1 VRHAISALTRLA
13 RSGRDRASLKTI
25 SRLPVARLVAAL
37 AAVALV
43 GALAVGP
50 VAADSTQTKKELDAA
65 IAQLH
70 KLEDKVA
77 AENATIDGMQKDLS
91 DLAAQLDRVA
101 SRLATTQFKI
111 VKKEQEIQS
120 AQSQYDATRG
130 LLNDRAWVAY
140 ENGPGSS
147 LEFLL
152 GATTLSDLAD
162 RIEIVNSA
170 AQSDQ
175 DLIISIQ
182 EEQNR
187 LRSRQAELESL
198 QTSLESDQAALDKQQ
213 KDLQKKLDAEK
224 VVQDQLAADQAAEQS
239 IVDDLN
245 SKYKKEKAAEAA
257 LAELLRQQQGQA
269 NGNFKLY
276 NAFSACPVVGA
287 GYSDDFG
294 APRYGGGFHPHAG
307 NDLFAARDTPIHAPF
322 GGTVVDAS
330 NSLGGI
336 SVEVIGGPGMVYNA
350 HLDHIQSGV
359 VGTTVSSGT
368 VIGFVGNSGDAQG
381 GATHDHFE
389 FHPSGTWPTWKSPYG
404 YTQIG
409 DAVDPYPFLLYIWG

>member
-1 VRHAISALTRLA
+1 LKSIL
-13 RSGRDRASLKTI
+13 RS
-25 SRLPVARLVAAL
+25 PVARLVATL

-50 VAADSTQTKKELDAA
+50 VAADSAQTKKKLDAA
-65 IAQLH
+65 LGQLK
-70 KLEDKVA
+70 KLEDKIA
-77 AENATIDGMQKDLS
+77 AENATIDGMQADLS
-91 DLAAQLDRVA
+91 DLAAQHDRVV
-101 SRLATTQFKI
+101 SRLANTQFKI
-111 VKKEQEIQS
+111 VKKEQEIQD

-130 LLNDRAWVAY
+130 QLNDRAWVAY

-198 QTSLESDQAALDKQQ
+198 QTSLEEDQAALEKQE
-213 KDLQKKLDAEK
+213 KNLQKKLDAEK
-224 VVQDQLAADQAAEQS
+224 VVQDQLAADQASEQK
-239 IVDDLN
+239 IVDDLRTT
-245 SKYKKEKAAEAA
+245 YKTEKAAEDA
-257 LAELLRQQQGQA
+257 LAELLRKSQNQQ
-269 NGNFKLY
+269 NGSYKSY

-294 APRYGGGFHPHAG
+294 APRYGGGYHPHAG
-307 NDLFAARDTPIHAPF
+307 NDLFAARNTPIHAPF
-322 GGTVVDAS
+322 GGTVEDAS
-330 NSLGGI
+330 NGLGGI
-336 SVEVIGGPGMVYNA
+336 SVKVIGGPGMVYNA

-359 VGTTVSSGT
+359 VGTTVSAGT
-368 VIGFVGNSGDAQG
+368 VIGYVGNSGDANG

-389 FHPSGTWPTWKSPYG
+389 FHPTGNWPTWTSPYG
-404 YTQIG
+404 YSQIG
-409 DAVDPYPFLLYIWG
+409 DAVDPYPFVRFVCG

>member
-1 VRHAISALTRLA
+1 MFALTRLA
-13 RSGRDRASLKTI
+13 WSGRDRASLKTT
-25 SRLPVARLVAAL
+25 STLPVARLVAVL
-37 AAVALV
+37 AAMALV

-50 VAADSTQTKKELDAA
+50 VAADSAQTKKKLDAA

-77 AENATIDGMQKDLS
+77 AEQATIDRMQEDLS
-91 DLAAQLDRVA
+91 ELAAERDRVA
-101 SRLATTQFKI
+101 SRLATTQYKI
-111 VKKEQEIQS
+111 VKKEQEIQE

-130 LLNDRAWVAY
+130 QLDDRAWAAY

-198 QTSLESDQAALDKQQ
+198 QTSLEEDRAALEKQE
-213 KDLQKKLDAEK
+213 KELQDKLDAAK
-224 VVQDQLAADQAAEQS
+224 VVQDQLAADQAAEQK

-245 SKYKKEKAAEAA
+245 STYKKEKAAEEA
-257 LAELLRQQQGQA
+257 LAELLRKQQNQH
-269 NGNFKLY
+269 NGDFSSYK
-276 NAFSACPVVGA
+276 AFSSCPVPGA
-287 GYSDDFG
+287 GFSDDFG
-294 APRYGGGFHPHAG
+294 APRYGGGYHPHAG
-307 NDLFAARDTPIHAPF
+307 NDLFAARNTPIHAPF
-322 GGTVVDAS
+322 SGSVEDAT
-330 NSLGGI
+330 NGLGGI
-336 SVEVIGGPGMVYNA
+336 SVKVYGSQGWVYNA
-350 HLDHIQSGV
+350 HLDHIQPGV

-368 VIGFVGNSGDAQG
+368 VIGYVGNSGDANG

-389 FHPSGTWPTWKSPYG
+389 FHTSTWPATWKSPYG
-404 YTQIG
+404 YSQIG
-409 DAVDPYPFLLYIWG
+409 DAVDPYPYLRYVCG